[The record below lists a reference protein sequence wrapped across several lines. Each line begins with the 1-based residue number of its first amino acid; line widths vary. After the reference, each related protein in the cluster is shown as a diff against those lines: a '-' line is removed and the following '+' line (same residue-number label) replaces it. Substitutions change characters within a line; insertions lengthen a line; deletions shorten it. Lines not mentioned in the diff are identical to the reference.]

1 MCLDVSVLTKE
12 MGFEHKA
19 EEWQLLINLSA
30 VGVQAVLLRNRNKKP
45 SVPLIHAVGIWE
57 YILHT
62 ECNQI

>member
-1 MCLDVSVLTKE
+1 